1 MARQENPICPLCE
14 NQSTPFYQKEFFR
27 CSHCEGI
34 FKPKH
39 LLPNSVDE
47 KEHYEKHIND
57 VDCPKYQNFVSPI
70 THEIQ
75 KDFSI
80 HSLGVDFG
88 AGTGPVIQKVLQDKG
103 YSVEAYDP
111 YFHPNQALLE
121 NRYDFI
127 AASEVIEHFFNPKKE
142 FALLKNLL
150 KPNGKL
156 YCMTHIYDES
166 IDFAN
171 WYYKND
177 PTHVFL
183 YQKKTL
189 EFIAQKF
196 DFQNL
201 KIEKRLIVFSNQA

>member
-1 MARQENPICPLCE
+1 MVNQKTYLCPLCDSPS
-14 NQSTPFYQKEFFR
+14 NPFYQEEFFC

-39 LLPNSVDE
+39 LLPNSVEE

-57 VDCPKYQNFVSPI
+57 VDCPKYQKFVSPI
-70 THEIQ
+70 TDEVQ

-80 HSLGVDFG
+80 HTLVLDFG
-88 AGTGPVIQKVLQDKG
+88 AGTGPVIQKVLQDKC
-103 YSVEAYDP
+103 YLIEAYDP
-111 YFHPNQALLE
+111 YFHPNETLLE

-142 FALLKNLL
+142 FTLLKKLL

-156 YCMTHIYDES
+156 YCMTHIYDKS
-166 IDFAN
+166 IDFTT

-177 PTHVFL
+177 PTHVFI
-183 YQKKTL
+183 YQKQTL

-201 KIEKRLIVFSNQA
+201 KVEKRLIVFSNQA